1 MPTLVPRRVP
11 GPVELLYRARQEAG
25 KLVERAWGTAAAIG
39 IGEDVALRPSSGV
52 RANPF
57 AGRFFEGAMDPAI
70 PGMVRAACPDA
81 ASDTIA
87 RADRLMA
94 GHFDLLGYQGLSF
107 GEPIDWHLDPVN
119 GRRAPRTHWAT
130 IDPLDAEVVGDSK
143 VTWELSRHQWLV
155 TLAQAYRLTG
165 DDRYARRAVWAF
177 RAWVADNP
185 PGIGLNWGSSLEAA
199 FRLIAW
205 CWTLALLRDAPA
217 MTSRLQQEIT
227 TAAARQAEHVSR
239 YLSYYFSPNT
249 HLTGEALGLFYAGV
263 LLPTPR
269 ARRWRE
275 LGRRILID
283 QSERQI
289 RQDGIYFEHAT
300 CYQRYTAEI
309 YLHFLLLA
317 TRNTIP
323 VPAPV
328 TARVERLLDSLLA
341 LCRPDGGMPQIGDA
355 DGGWLLPLAV
365 RRQDDCRGVFA
376 VAAAMFDRP
385 EYTWMAGGP
394 AAEAL
399 WLVGHGALHERKQRP
414 PAGQPSRLFTSGYA
428 VLRDSWERDAHQLVM
443 DVGPLGCHVSGG
455 HGHADLL
462 AIQVSPFGEP
472 CIVDPGTGCY
482 TRDLRW
488 RHHFRSTAAHS
499 TVVVDGAEYARP
511 AGPFS
516 WEGTR
521 PAVLLRHWHATPR
534 WDHVDAQHDAWSGDG
549 GRLVH
554 RRRVFF
560 RKEQRYWIVVDD
572 LLGAGAHQVD
582 VRFQFASTVTLCP
595 SGLSVRAR
603 TPGGGGLWVVP
614 VTQVGLALR
623 LTCGADDPL
632 EGWYSRDYGCWEPA
646 PALVFSTGRVP
657 APIRVMTVL
666 APARGD
672 TPPPVVSP
680 VSDASDA
687 ITGLYFPDSGER
699 VVFDDVAH
707 VSVVVRGTPLRP
719 KH

>member
-11 GPVELLYRARQEAG
+11 GPAELLYRARQEAG
-25 KLVERAWGTAAAIG
+25 KLVERTWGRASTIALR
-39 IGEDVALRPSSGV
+39 DVAVPPAVSTP
-52 RANPF
+52 AHPF
-57 AGRFFEGAMDPAI
+57 TGRFFDGAMDPAI
-70 PGMVRAACPDA
+70 GGIVRANCPDA
-81 ASDTIA
+81 AAAILA

-94 GHFDLLGYQGLSF
+94 GQFDLLGYESLSF
-107 GEPIDWHLDPVN
+107 GDPIDWHFDPVN
-119 GRRAPRTHWAT
+119 GRRAPRTHWGT
-130 IDPLDAEVVGDSK
+130 LDPLDTETVGDSK
-143 VTWELSRHQWLV
+143 VIWELSRHQWLV

-165 DDRYARRAVWAF
+165 DDRYAQRAAATF
-177 RAWVADNP
+177 RAWVNDNP
-185 PGIGLNWGSSLEAA
+185 PGIGLNWASSIEVA

-205 CWTLALLRDAPA
+205 CWTLALLCDAPA
-217 MTSRLQQEIT
+217 MTPQLHQEL
-227 TAAARQAEHVSR
+227 TAASVLHAGHVAR

-263 LLPTPR
+263 LLPAGR

-289 RQDGIYFEHAT
+289 QQDGVYFEHAT

-317 TRNTIP
+317 RQNRIAIP
-323 VPAPV
+323 AAV

-341 LCRPDGGMPQIGDA
+341 LCRPDGGLPQIGDA

-365 RRQDDCRGVFA
+365 RQPDDCRGVFG
-376 VAAAMFDRP
+376 VAAAVLDRP
-385 EYTWMAGGP
+385 EYEWMADGP
-394 AAEAL
+394 AAETL
-399 WLVGHGALHERKQRP
+399 WLLGSRALAERKHRP
-414 PAGQPSRLFTSGYA
+414 PAGQASRLLTSGYA
-428 VLRDSWERDAHQLVM
+428 VLRDSWKRDAHQLVF
-443 DVGPLGCHVSGG
+443 DVGPLGCRVSGG

-488 RHHFRSTAAHS
+488 RNHFRSAAAHS
-499 TVVVDGAEYARP
+499 TVIVDGREYATP

-516 WEGTR
+516 WKGPR

-534 WDHVDAQHDAWSGDG
+534 WDYVDAQHDAWQSGDG
-549 GRLVH
+549 SLVH

-560 RKEQRYWIVVDD
+560 RKSSYWIVVDD
-572 LLGAGAHQVD
+572 LLGDGTHQVD
-582 VRFQFASTVTLCP
+582 VRFQFAPGVALSP
-595 SGLSVRAR
+595 SGASVRAR
-603 TPGGGGLWVVP
+603 TPGDGGLWIVP
-614 VTQVGLALR
+614 VSSSRFSLR
-623 LTCGADDPL
+623 LSCGADAPL

-646 PALVFSTGRVP
+646 PALVYRADRVSTPFRVLTLLVP
-657 APIRVMTVL
+657 T
-666 APARGD
+666 RGD
-672 TPPPVVSP
+672 APPPVVSP
-680 VSDASDA
+680 VRDASGV
-687 ITGLYFPDSGER
+687 ITGLHFADTGER
-699 VVFDDVAH
+699 VVFDDVTH

-719 KH
+719 RS